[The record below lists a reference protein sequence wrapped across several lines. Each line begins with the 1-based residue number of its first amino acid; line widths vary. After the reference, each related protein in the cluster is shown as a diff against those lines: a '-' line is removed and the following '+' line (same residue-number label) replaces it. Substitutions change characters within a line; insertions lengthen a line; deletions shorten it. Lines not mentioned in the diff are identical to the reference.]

1 VLKRAVN
8 MLAEMGFE
16 YDFDISEKVGRGVKE
31 RHAFLYRKDKV
42 EKLLDGKIFP
52 DDNDKFIREP

>member
-1 VLKRAVN
+1 VLKREVN

-16 YDFDISEKVGRGVKE
+16 YDFDIREKVGRGVKE
-31 RHAFLYRKDKV
+31 RYAFLYCKDKV

-52 DDNDKFIREP
+52 DDIDKFIREP